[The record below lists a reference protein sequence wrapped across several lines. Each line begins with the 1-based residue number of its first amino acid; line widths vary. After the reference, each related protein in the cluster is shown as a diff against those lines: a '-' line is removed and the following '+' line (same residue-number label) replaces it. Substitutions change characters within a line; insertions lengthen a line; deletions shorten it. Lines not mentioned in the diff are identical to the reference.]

1 MRKLRAIFAG
11 GGTGGHLF
19 PALAIAEKLKSMLS
33 PDDIADFRFVGTKRG
48 LEYRMRD
55 RLGYPLNLINVKG
68 LTRSGIW
75 GSFVFSFLLFTS
87 VLKSI
92 YLILRYKPH
101 VIIGTGGYVMG
112 PVVMAAIALNKNRVI
127 QEQNAYPGLTTRQLS
142 DRVDYVFLGFGA
154 AGDFLRKPCD
164 VIESGNPVK
173 EIIGTINKKDAR
185 KHFGFNETDK
195 VIFIFGGSQGA
206 RQIND
211 NIAKHLD
218 NLPENYQLIWQT
230 GDASYDDVAGIA
242 RGRIKERALF
252 AFTNEIEYAY
262 AAADI
267 AIARAGALTLAELEA
282 ACVPSILI
290 PFPYAA
296 ADHQTKNAEYFVAEG
311 AAVLIEDTRLE
322 SEVNLITEAVQILEG
337 DKYNKMYD
345 AVKAMKQK
353 RIKPAAEII
362 AEDILKLTGFKEDV
376 N

>member
-1 MRKLRAIFAG
+1 MRKLKAIFAG

-19 PALAIAEKLKSMLS
+19 PALAIADKLKSMLN

-55 RLGYPLNLINVKG
+55 RLGYPLTLVNVKG

-75 GSFVFSFLLFTS
+75 GSIVFSFLLVVS

-92 YLILRYKPH
+92 YMILRFKPN
-101 VIIGTGGYVMG
+101 VVIGTGGYVMG

-142 DRVDYVFLGFGA
+142 DKVDRVFLGFGA
-154 AGDFLRKPCD
+154 AEKFLKKPCY
-164 VIESGNPVK
+164 VTESGNPVK
-173 EIIGTINKKDAR
+173 EIIGTIDRNKAR
-185 KHFGFNETDK
+185 EYFGFNETDK

-211 NIAKHLD
+211 NIARYFD
-218 NLPENYQLIWQT
+218 NLPDNYQLIWQT
-230 GDASYDDVAGIA
+230 GDASYNDAVGIA
-242 RGRIKERALF
+242 RGRINERALF
-252 AFTNEIEYAY
+252 AFTNEIEYSY

-267 AIARAGALTLAELEA
+267 AVARAGALTLAELEA
-282 ACVPSILI
+282 ACLPSILI

-296 ADHQTKNAEYFVAEG
+296 GDHQRKNAEYFVEQG
-311 AAVLIEDTRLE
+311 AAVTIEDARLE
-322 SEVNLITEAVQILEG
+322 NEIDLLSEAVSILES
-337 DKYNKMYD
+337 DKFNKMHD
-345 AVKAMKQK
+345 AINAMKH
-353 RIKPAAEII
+353 RRTKPAAEII
-362 AEDILKLTGFKEDV
+362 AEEILQLIGFKEDV